1 MYDKYYGILYFNT
14 AIINTGTTGIFRN
27 SGSGKGIYMKKLK

>member
-14 AIINTGTTGIFRN
+14 DIINTGTGIFRN
-27 SGSGKGIYMKKLK
+27 SGSGKGIYIKKLK

>member
-14 AIINTGTTGIFRN
+14 AIINTGTTEIFRN
-27 SGSGKGIYMKKLK
+27 SETAENFV